1 MLHEAYTQKAI
12 KIQNLALY
20 DFEVEDAYAEFILN
34 FALAVSAAT

>member
-1 MLHEAYTQKAI
+1 MLRQVYTQKAI
-12 KIQNLALY
+12 KIRNLALH